1 MKPIVV
7 IVNDKLT
14 KEDVEHIINEAYTAG
29 WNDGYAA
36 GKTYVWPYYTPSISD
51 PYNPSIIYTDKTY
64 KTDFDKITCE
74 DIYNNFSNTVHNL
87 IEKYTAELKL

>member
-7 IVNDKLT
+7 VVNDKLT

-29 WNDGYAA
+29 WNDGYDA
-36 GKTYVWPYYTPSISD
+36 GKSQNTLTWPQY
-51 PYNPSIIYTDKTY
+51 PYNPCSPIIYTDKTY

-74 DIYNNFSNTVHNL
+74 DMVNNFSNTVHNL
-87 IEKYTAELKL
+87 VEKYTAEFKL